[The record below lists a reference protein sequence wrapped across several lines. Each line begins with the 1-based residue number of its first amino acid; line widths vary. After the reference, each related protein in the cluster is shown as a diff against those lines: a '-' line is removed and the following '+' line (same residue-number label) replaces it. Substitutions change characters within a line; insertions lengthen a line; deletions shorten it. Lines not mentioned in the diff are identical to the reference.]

1 MTNQRNRD
9 AEFCGKVPLHQTN
22 MIQPHGV
29 LLIVAKENLNILQVS
44 ENINAILEKPAS
56 EVAGMPLSDYIPA
69 EQTKL
74 LQDRFAQPIEG
85 KIPITFSFTAHGVLK
100 KFLALVQAQP
110 DYYILEIEAS
120 SGGTAEDSFISVYQE
135 LKFVIAAI
143 EATATIEEAA
153 RLTVN
158 ELKRISGFDKVMVY
172 QFDTDWNGTV
182 IGEAMEPE
190 MDSYFGLKFPASDIP
205 KQAREMYRK
214 NPYRFIPDVAYQPVR
229 LYPVL
234 NPVTGG
240 FTDLTDSNLR
250 SVAGVHLEYL
260 RNMRVA
266 ASMSTRIVKDEQLW
280 GLISCH
286 HRTAK
291 PLSYQ
296 MCSLFELLSNIISAK
311 VASLE
316 QRKEYLFKSE
326 MHALYS
332 KLVER
337 VYNSPSLSEGL
348 YEQQHELLKLLN
360 ADGVAV
366 VLENEV
372 QTFGTAPATSQV
384 EDLVFWLQTNS
395 VNKLY
400 HSSNLP
406 GVYEGA
412 DAYATDASGLLALP
426 VQPER
431 GAYILAFRPEAV
443 RDVAW
448 GGNPD
453 EAITFEPDGKR
464 YHPRNSFRMW
474 KKTVQNNAI
483 PWNKEEIEIAEQFRN
498 FVVEYTLNKM

>member
-22 MIQPHGV
+22 LIQPHGV
-29 LLIVAKENLNILQVS
+29 LLIVAKDTLNILQVS
-44 ENINAILEKPAS
+44 ENISGIVDKSAA
-56 EVAGMPLSDYIPA
+56 EVAGTMLSDYIPP
-69 EQTKL
+69 EQTAL
-74 LQDRFAQPIEG
+74 LQERFTHPIEG
-85 KIPITFSFTAHGVLK
+85 KIPITFSFTVHGVLK
-100 KFLALVQAQP
+100 KLLVLVQAQP
-110 DYYILEIEAS
+110 DYYVLEIETGSA
-120 SGGTAEDSFISVYQE
+120 GTAEDSFITVYQE

-172 QFDTDWNGTV
+172 RFDADWNGTV
-182 IGEAMEPE
+182 IAEAKEPE
-190 MDSYFGLKFPASDIP
+190 MEPYIGLKFPASDIP

-234 NPVTGG
+234 NPVTGA

-260 RNMRVA
+260 RNMKVA
-266 ASMSTRIVKDEQLW
+266 ASMSTRIVKEDNLW
-280 GLISCH
+280 GLVSCH

-311 VASLE
+311 LASLE
-316 QRKEYLFKSE
+316 QREKYLCLSE
-326 MHALYS
+326 MHALYA

-337 VYNSPSLSEGL
+337 VYNSASLTDGL
-348 YEQQHELLKLLN
+348 YRQQHELLKLLN
-360 ADGVAV
+360 AGGVAV
-366 VLENEV
+366 VLDKTV
-372 QTFGTAPATSQV
+372 QTFGTAPDTSQV
-384 EDLVFWLQTNS
+384 EDLVFWLQTNGI
-395 VNKLY
+395 NTLY
-400 HSSNLP
+400 QAPSLL

-412 DAYATDASGLLALP
+412 EAYAAKASGLLALP

-443 RDVAW
+443 HHVAW
-448 GGNPD
+448 GGNPA
-453 EAITFEPDGKR
+453 EAITFEPDGKK

-474 KKTVQNNAI
+474 KETVQNNAI
-483 PWNKEEIEIAEQFRN
+483 PWNKVELEMAERFRN
-498 FVVEYTLNKM
+498 FIVEYTLNKM